1 MQGLKFLDLLFE
13 DLKIGL
19 KLVACFRT
27 WSLFALSYGGFGVDF
42 DSFGLD
48 ETVFAVIFI
57 EFHEV
62 VNLREWLDL
71 KVLGFESSGGRGVL
85 GEVWIGGVGMKG
97 ILIPR

>member
-19 KLVACFRT
+19 KLVAFFGT

-57 EFHEV
+57 GELDEV

-85 GEVWIGGVGMKG
+85 GEVWIGGVRMKG
-97 ILIPR
+97 ILIP